1 VTAISRATAPP
12 EIIEADSL
20 RGISGVRHGFFSR
33 RGGVSSGLF
42 ASLNCGFGSADNAD
56 DVAANRARAA
66 RELGVAA
73 DALVTAYQ
81 VHSARAAVVTKP
93 WRPSEAPKV
102 DALVTRVPGLAL
114 GILTADCAP
123 VLFADNEAGV
133 IGAAH
138 AGWRGAVD
146 GVLEATLAAMAELGA
161 EPERIAAAVGPCI
174 AQASY
179 EVGPEFPKP
188 FLDQDPANARFFV
201 PAARQ
206 GHFMFDLAGY
216 CTAKLRA
223 LGLAMVSWIGRDS
236 CAEADAF
243 FSYRRAC
250 LKGERQYGRNLSA
263 IVIEG

>member
-1 VTAISRATAPP
+1 VTAISKATAPP

-20 RGISGVRHGFFSR
+20 RGIAGVRHAFFSR
-33 RGGVSSGLF
+33 RGGVSGGLF

-66 RELGVAA
+66 GALGVGA
-73 DALVTAYQ
+73 DALITAYQ
-81 VHSARAAVVTKP
+81 VHSPRVAVVTEP
-93 WRPSEAPKV
+93 WRQGDAPQV
-102 DALVTRVPGLAL
+102 DAMVTQRTDLAL

-123 VLFADNEAGV
+123 VLFADSEAGV

-138 AGWRGAVD
+138 AGWRGAIG
-146 GVLEATLAAMAELGA
+146 GVLEATLAAMTGLGA
-161 EPERIAAAVGPCI
+161 EPGRIAAAIGPCI

-188 FLDQDPANARFFV
+188 FLDEDPANARFFV
-201 PAARQ
+201 PSARD

-216 CTAKLRA
+216 CSAKLRGM
-223 LGLAMVSWIGRDS
+223 GLAMVSWVRRDS
-236 CAEADAF
+236 CAESDAF
-243 FSYRRAC
+243 FSYRRTC
-250 LKGERQYGRNLSA
+250 LEGERQYGRNLSA